1 MQTFMLEKPTKSIK
15 SNPSPSNGMEL
26 NDLAPEFIL
35 KQRPTEAIK
44 IITVMKS
51 LCLHYHIGLSQ
62 G

>member
-1 MQTFMLEKPTKSIK
+1 MQTLMLEQPSKSTE
-15 SNPSPSNGMEL
+15 SNPSPSTGREL
-26 NDLAPEFIL
+26 NALAPEFIL
-35 KQRPTEAIK
+35 KQGPAEAIK

>member
-15 SNPSPSNGMEL
+15 SNPSPSTGMEL